1 MELRMAKHKH
11 YDVIV
16 AWAEGKP
23 IECRLSPQGDWLLV
37 INPNPNWHI
46 DCEYRIKPHKYQEV
60 IDAWNEGKKV
70 QFKTETSGI
79 WRNARGKETA
89 AFLGPLPFDTYP
101 SWEWRIKPPTKK
113 YRLYLYKAMIGY
125 VIGIVE
131 GYQTF
136 NPENMDCFVRWVTD
150 WQEIEIE

>member
-1 MELRMAKHKH
+1 MAKHKH

-23 IECRLSPQGDWLLV
+23 IECRLSPRGDWLLV

-89 AFLGPLPFDTYP
+89 AFLGPLPFEYD
-101 SWEWRIKPPTKK
+101 WEWRIKPKSVS
-113 YRLYLYKAMIGY
+113 YRLALFKNTTICYY
-125 VIGIVE
+125 VQAVNRREDEKDYEVLSNFIKWI
-131 GYQTF
+131 
-136 NPENMDCFVRWVTD
+136 TD
-150 WQEIEIE
+150 WKEVEVE

>member
-1 MELRMAKHKH
+1 MGTPHKH
-11 YDVIV
+11 AALIK
-16 AWAEGKP
+16 AWADGAE
-23 IECRLSPQGDWLLV
+23 IEVRYPSCRGGWTNWKGST
-37 INPNPNWHI
+37 NPTWNPEL
-46 DCEYRIKPHKYQEV
+46 EYRIKPHKHQALM
-60 IDAWNEGKKV
+60 DAYANGAKIQISHKGVWLTCG
-70 QFKTETSGI
+70 GD
-79 WRNARGKETA
+79 
-89 AFLGPLPFDTYP
+89 PL
-101 SWEWRIKPPTKK
+101 WEESLEYRIKPPTKK

>member
-1 MELRMAKHKH
+1 MGTPHKH
-11 YDVIV
+11 AALIK
-16 AWAEGKP
+16 AWADGAE
-23 IECRLSPQGDWLLV
+23 IEVRYPSCRGGWTNWKGST
-37 INPNPNWHI
+37 NPTWNPEL
-46 DCEYRIKPHKYQEV
+46 EYRIKPHKYQEV
-60 IDAWNEGKKV
+60 IDAWKEGKDI
-70 QFKTETSGI
+70 QFKTDQVPIWCDARKYTSE
-79 WRNARGKETA
+79 NN
-89 AFLGPLPFDTYP
+89 PLPFDTYP

>member
-1 MELRMAKHKH
+1 MTKHKH

-16 AWAEGKP
+16 AWAEGRE
-23 IECRLSPQGDWLLV
+23 IECKPPFATEWSLVVNPQ
-37 INPNPNWHI
+37 PNWHI
-46 DCEYRIKPHKYQEV
+46 HCEYRIKPHKHQALM
-60 IDAWNEGKKV
+60 DAYANGAKIQISHKGVWLTCG
-70 QFKTETSGI
+70 GD
-79 WRNARGKETA
+79 
-89 AFLGPLPFDTYP
+89 PL
-101 SWEWRIKPPTKK
+101 WEESLEYRIKPPTKK

>member
-1 MELRMAKHKH
+1 MTNKPHKH
-11 YDVIV
+11 AALIK
-16 AWAEGKP
+16 AWADGAKIEYKSIGFNNTWKP
-23 IECRLSPQGDWLLV
+23 TTTPLWGEND
-37 INPNPNWHI
+37 
-46 DCEYRIKPHKYQEV
+46 EYRIKPHKHQEI
-60 IDAWNEGKKV
+60 IDAWKEGKDI
-70 QFKTETSGI
+70 QFKTDQVPIWCDARKYTSE
-79 WRNARGKETA
+79 NN
-89 AFLGPLPFDTYP
+89 PLPFDTYP